1 MRVSLKNEM
10 EKVSNCILYK
20 LPNFAESKNT
30 KRSNIDLTDNL
41 FCNSFV

>member
-20 LPNFAESKNT
+20 LPNIESREK
-30 KRSNIDLTDNL
+30 KMCGY
-41 FCNSFV
+41 F